1 MGSAVS
7 KIFYIGQVLTGM
19 GARIL
24 FGWSPTAY
32 NRIEEGSNKST
43 AETIPLP
50 TFFSNDKVLSAIKSV
65 LNKDNRGKNL
75 SDEAVIKICR
85 QIEFWYTK
93 GEVTNASDLADIAQT
108 LLQQSMWCIDD
119 SDEAEKELF
128 KVPSVRFGKTNIQI
142 PIVTCGGMRL
152 QNTWLPD
159 SIPLLAPNRKK
170 VLASS
175 PQENIKNCI
184 RSCLSVGI
192 NHFETARMYGT
203 SEYQIVDALVE
214 MMNSNEI
221 KREDFI
227 FQTKIVS
234 MTSSNF
240 QKAWDQSWDN
250 CKALG
255 YIDLFS
261 LHAIIDYGDTV
272 KESMEIVNKLRK
284 EGKIRHVGFSTH
296 GTADQIMAIINTEQF
311 DYINLHYHFF
321 GSYHG
326 SGTSDTLGGEGN
338 YACVQRA
345 RELDMG
351 VFQISPMD
359 KGGKL
364 YRPSTTCATLVGKDM
379 TPCGFA
385 LLYAWTKG
393 GIDTSSVGI
402 ARPSD
407 LDEVM
412 GAIRIMNLAKISK
425 VDLESLLDTAI
436 SRLNDR
442 AEEELGKEWIE
453 KGLMNLPSCND
464 KSTDGVFIGHILWI
478 YNILTIYGMYDF
490 CRDRY
495 SSLIGCA
502 WNNKKTFEEN
512 IAKMNPANQGRA
524 YDESVDLRKALESHY
539 NPELALTRIQHA
551 HKWLSGDDPMSDDE
565 LSKMGWNKGYNLS
578 TWEEMPG
585 AIDSRDLAPFFEQV
599 LTGGRMGF
607 KSGPSQ
613 CFKNEAI
620 QLRRELEK

>member
-7 KIFYIGQVLTGM
+7 KIFYIAKVLNGM

-32 NRIEEGSNKST
+32 NRVGEGSNKST
-43 AETIPLP
+43 AEPI
-50 TFFSNDKVLSAIKSV
+50 FFSNDKVLSAIKSV
-65 LNKDNRGKNL
+65 LNKDNRGQHL

-93 GEVTNASDLADIAQT
+93 GEVTNASELAAITQT

-119 SDEAEKELF
+119 IAETEKELF

-152 QNTWLPD
+152 QNTWFPD

-227 FQTKIVS
+227 FQTKILK

-240 QKAWDQSWDN
+240 KKAWDQSWNN

-261 LHAIIDYGDTV
+261 LHAIIDYGETV

-351 VFQISPMD
+351 VFQISPLD

-412 GAIRIMNLAKISK
+412 GAIRIMNLAKKSK

-436 SRLNDR
+436 SRLDAR

-495 SSLIGCA
+495 SSLIGSA

-512 IAKMNPANQGRA
+512 KAKMNPGNQGRA
-524 YDESVDLRKALESHY
+524 YHATVDLRKALEGHY
-539 NPELALTRIQHA
+539 NPELALRRIQHA

-565 LSKMGWNKGYNLS
+565 LSKMGWNKG
-578 TWEEMPG
+578 
-585 AIDSRDLAPFFEQV
+585 
-599 LTGGRMGF
+599 
-607 KSGPSQ
+607 
-613 CFKNEAI
+613 
-620 QLRRELEK
+620 